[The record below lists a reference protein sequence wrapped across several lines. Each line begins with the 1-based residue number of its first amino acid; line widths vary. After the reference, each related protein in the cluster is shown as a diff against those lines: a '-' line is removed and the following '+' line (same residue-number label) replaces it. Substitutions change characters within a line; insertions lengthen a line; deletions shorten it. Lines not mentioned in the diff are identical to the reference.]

1 MLQGSVL
8 GPLPVLIYINDL
20 PNNLISNVN
29 HFGDDTSIYSV
40 VNNNDVSNEEI
51 IIDVRWISEWAYQW
65 KMMFNPDVTKQV
77 QILSFSS
84 PFIPMS
90 SLMKFQK
97 DAVSLRNI

>member
-20 PNNLISNVN
+20 PNNLISDVN

-51 IIDVRWISEWAYQW
+51 IIDVR
-65 KMMFNPDVTKQV
+65 
-77 QILSFSS
+77 
-84 PFIPMS
+84 
-90 SLMKFQK
+90 
-97 DAVSLRNI
+97 